1 MAVVMNDKVP
11 IPSTKHKALTWK
23 PYDIETGLCFNKQ
36 FHGVFV
42 MGMLFAKVG
51 MQTRSVWKVGRSRM
65 KRLLAFI
72 LVLTLLVITGTF
84 VSADAQTVRVK
95 TNEFK
100 NLDKLYRTYG
110 G

>member
-1 MAVVMNDKVP
+1 
-11 IPSTKHKALTWK
+11 
-23 PYDIETGLCFNKQ
+23 
-36 FHGVFV
+36 
-42 MGMLFAKVG
+42 
-51 MQTRSVWKVGRSRM
+51 M

>member
-42 MGMLFAKVG
+42 MGMLFANGDADKVSMEG
-51 MQTRSVWKVGRSRM
+51 GRSRM